1 LNIFGKIFDIY
12 CMNFKEF
19 IEGMDASMVGDLS
32 QTFSNSDGDFEKSGA
47 SSKYFTKNSVAD
59 TSNFNPEKI
68 YGKIRK
74 ISKRKRKK

>member
-1 LNIFGKIFDIY
+1 
-12 CMNFKEF
+12 MNFKEF
-19 IEGMDASMVGDLS
+19 LEGMDASMVGDLS
-32 QTFSNSDGDFEKSGA
+32 QTFSNSDGDFEKGGA

-59 TSNFNPEKI
+59 KSNFNPEKT

>member
-1 LNIFGKIFDIY
+1 
-12 CMNFKEF
+12 MNFKEF

-32 QTFSNSDGDFEKSGA
+32 QTFSNSDGDFEKSGV

-59 TSNFNPEKI
+59 KSNFNPEKI